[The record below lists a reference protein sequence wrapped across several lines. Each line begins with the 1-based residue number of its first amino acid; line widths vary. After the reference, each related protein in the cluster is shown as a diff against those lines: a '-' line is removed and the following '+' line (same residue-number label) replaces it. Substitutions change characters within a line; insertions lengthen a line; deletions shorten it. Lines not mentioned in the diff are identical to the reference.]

1 MQIPLWKST
10 LRERCHLHFLVTL
23 KLLDVFMFFR
33 LLSFCYWYLTLF
45 KILISILVGLR
56 VEILLRIVLCVEKRC
71 ATDPVG
77 DYLALYDS
85 LIMVLTAL
93 TWGIFN
99 YVKHVNRV
107 KHINREKQKEKF
119 YPNFRFFPKIIVT
132 YIMNW
137 DQDFRKNE
145 PNICTIFVWLFKI
158 MQRLVMLIITK
169 ALARINKKYR

>member
-10 LRERCHLHFLVTL
+10 LRERCHLHFLLTL
-23 KLLDVFMFFR
+23 KLLDVCMFCR

-45 KILISILVGLR
+45 KILISILVVLK
-56 VEILLRIVLCVEKRC
+56 VELLLCIVLCVAKLC

-93 TWGIFN
+93 TWDIFN
-99 YVKHVNRV
+99 HVKHV
-107 KHINREKQKEKF
+107 NREKQKEKF

-145 PNICTIFVWLFKI
+145 QNICTTFVWLFKM
-158 MQRLVMLIITK
+158 MQLLVVLIITK